1 MSLVKELCY
10 TARKVQSAEALSCG
24 LVSKVFD
31 DKERY
36 IFILRY
42 HTDGVLHIDFVI
54 AF

>member
-1 MSLVKELCY
+1 MSLVRELCY

-36 IFILRY
+36 LHFLFLIFNY
-42 HTDGVLHIDFVI
+42 
-54 AF
+54 